1 MSPAQ
6 IPYDDAHKVSTVF
19 DMEMFK
25 NLEKGE
31 VARIC
36 VLDEQAYM
44 ALRHYVKDT
53 GYYECHGDYETV
65 VRELSDPAKCVA
77 CKYAQDGRD
86 VPVSMPMRHFV
97 AHILR
102 YTTNNKGQLLS
113 PLSFK
118 IQAWSF
124 SNDKFNMLAE
134 RQKNHGK
141 LRGKDLLIT
150 CTEKNWQRYD
160 MDVAQGPALW
170 LQSPELKARVAEL
183 WKTERH
189 PDIDKLL
196 CRKVDAQQLK
206 EIVQRVINKA
216 PAEAQAEALADVGP
230 VLSEA
235 DLDGLLNGVE
245 PTPLVP
251 QPLKASAETPA
262 PSAKK
267 PPAAPATQTL
277 AGPAAQA
284 PAPAPASPM
293 EAVADLNFDDIL
305 KLP

>member
-1 MSPAQ
+1 MSPSQ
-6 IPYDDAHKVSTVF
+6 VPYDDAHKVSTVY

-36 VLDEQAYM
+36 VLDDQAYM

-65 VRELSDPAKCVA
+65 MRELSDPSKCYA

-97 AHILR
+97 SHILR
-102 YTTNNKGQLLS
+102 YTTNNKGELLK

-124 SNDKFNMLAE
+124 SNDKFNMLTE

-141 LRGKDLLIT
+141 LRGKDLIIT

-160 MDVAQGPALW
+160 IDIGQGPALW
-170 LQSPELKARVAEL
+170 LQLPELKQRVADL
-183 WKTERH
+183 WKSDRH
-189 PDIDKLL
+189 LDIDKLL

-206 EIVQRVINKA
+206 EVVARVVAKA
-216 PAEAQAEALADVGP
+216 PADVQAEALSDVGS

-235 DLDGLLNGVE
+235 DLDGLLSGVAPE
-245 PTPLVP
+245 PLVP
-251 QPLKASAETPA
+251 AALKPNAESPA
-262 PSAKK
+262 PSAKPK
-267 PPAAPATQTL
+267 PVAEIKVATATPITPV
-277 AGPAAQA
+277 A
-284 PAPAPASPM
+284 
-293 EAVADLNFDDIL
+293 AVADMNFDDIL
-305 KLP
+305 NLK